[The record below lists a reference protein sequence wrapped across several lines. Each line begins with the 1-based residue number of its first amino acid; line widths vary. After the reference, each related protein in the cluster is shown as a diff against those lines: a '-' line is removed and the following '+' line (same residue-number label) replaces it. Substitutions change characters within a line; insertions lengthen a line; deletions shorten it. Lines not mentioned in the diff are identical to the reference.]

1 LPQSRKRKTGKGRHG
16 LKATYVKKR
25 SGQRNKIIAIV
36 MIAALVIA
44 AVIFILSG
52 TGGSGEVTTSTGLKY
67 IDVVEGTGPTPER
80 GQTLVVHYTGTLTNG
95 TKFDSSFDRGQPY
108 EFELGTGNVIQG
120 WHEGFATMKVG
131 GKRKLIIPPNLA
143 YGAQGRP
150 RIPANSTLLFDV
162 ELLEIK

>member
-1 LPQSRKRKTGKGRHG
+1 MPQSRKRKSGKGRHG

-25 SGQRNKIIAIV
+25 PGHRNRIIAIV
-36 MIAALVIA
+36 TIAALAIA
-44 AVIFILSG
+44 AVVFIVSRM
-52 TGGSGEVTTSTGLKY
+52 GGSGEVTTSTGLKY
-67 IDVVEGTGPTPER
+67 IDVVEGTGPLPQH

-95 TKFDSSFDRGQPY
+95 TKFDSSFDKGEPY
-108 EFELGTGNVIQG
+108 EFELGTGNVIPG

-131 GKRKLIIPPNLA
+131 GKRKLIIPPSLA

-162 ELLEIK
+162 ELLGIK